1 MQLRNTCPRIDNV
14 TPPCRPNLDVHAHV
28 IRFKISDFRDFC
40 FPSIL
45 GCWPKLLAFSSAIDM
60 STETKISPL
69 HAERLVTAERSTLKI
84 LFAVSIC
91 HLLNDTVQSL
101 LPALYPL
108 FRNTF
113 RLDFGQVGLIAFTAT
128 FTSSLLQPLVGLY
141 SDRHPKPYFL
151 AAGMGI
157 TLTGLLTLAVSPSYA
172 IVLIAAGLI
181 GTGSAVFHPE
191 SSRVA
196 RMASGGQHGFAQ
208 SIFQVGGN
216 AGSSL
221 GPLLAAFVLSK
232 GQFSIAWFS
241 ILALIAMI
249 LLFKIGHWARRYRLG
264 QPVATTVPLGIHV
277 TGSVHAHDSRFSSR
291 KIALAMGVLIILMF
305 SKFFYLASLTSYYTF
320 YLMDRFHVSVQS
332 SQVHLFVGGVAA
344 DTNRGGPG
352 GHRFGRKFVIWWSI
366 LGVLPFSILLPY
378 ASLFWTRILSVV
390 IGVILASA
398 FSAILVYAQDLIPSK
413 IGTVSGLFFGL
424 AFGLGGLGAA
434 LLGKLADHTSISFVY
449 HVCSFLPALGILTA
463 FLPNLP
469 ARRTRES

>member
-1 MQLRNTCPRIDNV
+1 V
-14 TPPCRPNLDVHAHV
+14 
-28 IRFKISDFRDFC
+28 
-40 FPSIL
+40 
-45 GCWPKLLAFSSAIDM
+45 
-60 STETKISPL
+60 STETKISAL
-69 HAERLVTAERSTLKI
+69 VAEPRLGTAERSALKI
-84 LFAVSIC
+84 LLAVTFC

-108 FRNTF
+108 LRNTF
-113 RLDFGQVGLIAFTAT
+113 RLDFGQVGFIAFTNT

-151 AAGMGI
+151 AAGMAV
-157 TLTGLLTLAVSPSYA
+157 TFTGVLTLALSPTYA

-221 GPLLAAFVLSK
+221 GPLLAAFVLSN
-232 GQFSIAWFS
+232 GQSSIAWFS

-249 LLFKIGHWARRYRLG
+249 LLFRIGHWAHRFRPG
-264 QPVATTVPLGIHV
+264 QAAATTAPLGTHV
-277 TGSVHAHDSRFSSR
+277 TGSMHVPHPPFSSR
-291 KIALAMGVLIILMF
+291 KIALAMSVLIILMF
-305 SKFFYLASLTSYYTF
+305 SKFFYLSSLTSYYTF
-320 YLMDRFHVSVQS
+320 YLMGRFHVSVQS
-332 SQVHLFVGGVAA
+332 AQIYLFIFLGAVAA
-344 DTNRGGPG
+344 GTIIGGPIG
-352 GHRFGRKFVIWWSI
+352 DRIGRKLVIWWSV
-366 LGVLPFSILLPY
+366 LGVLPFSLLLPY
-378 ASLFWTRILSVV
+378 ANLFWTSILSVI

-398 FSAILVYAQDLIPSK
+398 FPAILVYAQDLIPSK

-424 AFGLGGLGAA
+424 AFGLGGIGAA
-434 LLGKLADHTSISFVY
+434 LLGKLADHTSINFVY

-463 FLPNLP
+463 FLPNLTVRG
-469 ARRTRES
+469 ARASSA

>member
-1 MQLRNTCPRIDNV
+1 
-14 TPPCRPNLDVHAHV
+14 
-28 IRFKISDFRDFC
+28 
-40 FPSIL
+40 
-45 GCWPKLLAFSSAIDM
+45 M
-60 STETKISPL
+60 STETNISAL
-69 HAERLVTAERSTLKI
+69 HAEPRTGTAERSTFKVL
-84 LFAVSIC
+84 LAVSIC

-108 FRNTF
+108 LRNTF
-113 RLDFGQVGLIAFTAT
+113 RLDFGQIGLIAFTAT

-157 TLTGLLTLAVSPSYA
+157 TLTGLLTLAVSPTYA

-216 AGSSL
+216 AGSAL
-221 GPLLAAFVLSK
+221 GPLLAAFVLSN
-232 GQFSIAWFS
+232 GQSSIAWFS

-249 LLFKIGHWARRYRLG
+249 LLFKIGHWAHRYRLG
-264 QPVATTVPLGIHV
+264 QAGAKTVPIGIHV
-277 TGSVHAHDSRFSSR
+277 TGSVHGRRPTFSSR
-291 KIALAMGVLIILMF
+291 KIALTMGVLIILMF

-320 YLMDRFHVSVQS
+320 YLMDRFHISVQS
-332 SQVHLFVGGVAA
+332 AQVHLFIFLGAVAA
-344 DTNRGGPG
+344 GTIIGGPIG
-352 GHRFGRKFVIWWSI
+352 DRFGRKFVIWWSI
-366 LGVLPFSILLPY
+366 LGVLPFSMLLPY
-378 ASLFWTRILSVV
+378 ASLFWTGILSVI
-390 IGVILASA
+390 IGIILASA
-398 FSAILVYAQDLIPSK
+398 FSAILVYAQDLIPTK

-424 AFGLGGLGAA
+424 AFGLGGIGAA
-434 LLGKLADHTSISFVY
+434 LLGKLADHTSINFVY

-463 FLPNLP
+463 FLPDSP
-469 ARRTRES
+469 PGAQGEIRTDR